1 MATKKT
7 EKKQKEPV
15 RSYDLIAIYPLS
27 ENEIAVEKDLAEKC
41 EKAGFK
47 IVEVDKWGVKAL
59 AYDIGKENKGY
70 YLRFVMENG
79 KAADLEKALKIDD
92 KILRYLLI
100 RN

>member
-1 MATKKT
+1 M
-7 EKKQKEPV
+7 
-15 RSYDLIAIYPLS
+15 YDLVAIYPLS
-27 ENEIAVEKDLAEKC
+27 ENEIAVEKDLAGKC

-47 IVEVDKWGVKAL
+47 INEVDKWGVKAL
-59 AYDIGKENKGY
+59 AYEIGKENKGY

-79 KAADLEKALKIDD
+79 NAGDLEKSLKIDD